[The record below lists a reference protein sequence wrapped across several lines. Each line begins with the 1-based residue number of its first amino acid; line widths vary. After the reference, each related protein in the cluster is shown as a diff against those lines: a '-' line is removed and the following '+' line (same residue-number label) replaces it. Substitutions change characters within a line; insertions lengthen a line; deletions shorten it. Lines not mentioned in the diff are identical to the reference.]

1 MTAVKAARSLQ
12 TSNENNPTT
21 ADLPMNAL
29 LPLGLAVI
37 MLAVGLKLTPADFAR
52 LAAQPK
58 AVAAGAAAQ
67 VVMLPLLAVAI
78 SAVYPMAPVMAAGFI
93 ILAACPGG
101 ITSNLLTLL
110 ARGDVALALSVT
122 AISTAL
128 SSVTLPIIA
137 GLAAGG
143 DGLALPFGPTFG
155 GVFVM
160 TAVPVAV
167 GMTWRRLSPDS
178 AQKAERWVRPAAV
191 AVFAA
196 IVVFTFVKEWGAFIE
211 HGATVGP
218 AVVALNLLALAGA
231 TGLANALKLPPAQR
245 TAIALECGLQNAA
258 VAIVIGASVVGDPLL
273 TVPAVLY
280 ALTMNVTAVAWVL
293 WARARAA

>member
-1 MTAVKAARSLQ
+1 
-12 TSNENNPTT
+12 
-21 ADLPMNAL
+21 MNAL

-52 LAAQPK
+52 LAAHPK
-58 AVAAGAAAQ
+58 AVAAGVAAQ

-128 SSVTLPIIA
+128 SSVTLPVIA
-137 GLAAGG
+137 GLTAAGSG
-143 DGLALPFGPTFG
+143 GIALPFGPTFG
-155 GVFVM
+155 GVFAM

-167 GMTWRRLSPDS
+167 GMTWRRLSPSS
-178 AQKAERWVRPAAV
+178 AAKAERLVRPAAV

-218 AVVALNLLALAGA
+218 AVVALNLAALAGA
-231 TGLANALKLPPAQR
+231 AGLANALKLPPAQR

-258 VAIVIGASVVGDPLL
+258 VAIVIGAAVVGDPLL